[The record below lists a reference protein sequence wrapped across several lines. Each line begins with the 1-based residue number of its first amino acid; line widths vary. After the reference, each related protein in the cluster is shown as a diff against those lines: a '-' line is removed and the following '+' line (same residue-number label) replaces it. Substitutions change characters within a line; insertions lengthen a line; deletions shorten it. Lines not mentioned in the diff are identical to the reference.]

1 MSPNTPIFTP
11 YQRQAF
17 IWAALAIA
25 FGIVLW
31 LLRPVLTPFLL
42 GAILAYIL
50 QPGVAWLVRRR
61 VPRGLAALVMILLFA
76 GVVTMLVVLLLAVIQ
91 KEGPQLKQQVPV
103 MLTHLH
109 DWLQPKLALFGMQ
122 DSLDFQSLRDMAT
135 SKLEDSAQSVALYAW
150 ASLRTSSDVMI
161 TVVSNVV
168 LVPLVLFYL
177 LYDWNAMLARLATFI
192 PRRWVARTTE
202 LAGEMD
208 AMLAQYLRGQLL
220 VMAILAAYYAVTLS
234 IAGFEVALPVGV
246 FTGLAVL
253 IPYLG
258 YATGLV
264 LALVAALLQ
273 FGNWYGLGAVA
284 LVYGIGQVLEGFF
297 LTPRLVGERIGLHP
311 LAVIFALLAFGQL
324 FGFFGV
330 LLALPASA
338 ILSVALRELRRSYL
352 DSTLYKN

>member
-1 MSPNTPIFTP
+1 LSQNTSFFTP

-17 IWAALAIA
+17 IWTGIALAL
-25 FGIVLW
+25 GIVLW

-42 GAILAYIL
+42 GGLLAYIL
-50 QPGVAWLVRRR
+50 QPGVAWLARHR
-61 VPRGLAALVMILLFA
+61 VPRGLAALVMMLLFGLA
-76 GVVTMLVVLLLAVIQ
+76 VTLLVLLLLIVIQ
-91 KEGPQLKQQVPV
+91 KEGPQIKQQVPG
-103 MLTHLH
+103 MITHLH
-109 DWLQPKLALFGMQ
+109 DWLQPKLAFFGVA
-122 DSLDFQSLRDMAT
+122 DSLDYQSLRDMIT
-135 SKLEDSAQSVALYAW
+135 SRVEDSAQSIALYAW
-150 ASLRTSSDVMI
+150 ASIRTSSDVAI
-161 TVVSNVV
+161 SVISNVV

-177 LYDWNAMLARLATFI
+177 LYDWNAMLGRLQTFV
-192 PRRWVARTTE
+192 PRRWFERTME
-202 LAGEMD
+202 LGGEMD
-208 AMLAQYLRGQLL
+208 RMLAQYLRGQLL
-220 VMAILAAYYAVTLS
+220 VMGILAVYYTVALT
-234 IAGFEVALPVGV
+234 IAGFEVAVPVGV

-273 FGNWYGLGAVA
+273 FGDWYGLGAVA
-284 LVYGIGQVLEGFF
+284 IIYGVGQVLEGFF

-338 ILSVALRELRRSYL
+338 IVSIALRELRRSYL
-352 DSTLYKN
+352 ASALYKN